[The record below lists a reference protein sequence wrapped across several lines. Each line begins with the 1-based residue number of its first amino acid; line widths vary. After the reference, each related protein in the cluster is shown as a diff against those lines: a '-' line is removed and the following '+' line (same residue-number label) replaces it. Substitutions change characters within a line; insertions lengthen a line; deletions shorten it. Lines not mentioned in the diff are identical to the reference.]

1 MEKTNAEKQ
10 NEYQDRKK
18 MKEGSQYLEKE
29 GKRQRKYCTKTK
41 KLSKK
46 ELKERRG
53 ELKEKRGAV

>member
-10 NEYQDRKK
+10 KEYQEWKK

-29 GKRQRKYCTKTK
+29 RKRQRKHCTKTK

-46 ELKERRG
+46 DLKERRG
-53 ELKEKRGAV
+53 AV

>member
-10 NEYQDRKK
+10 KEYQERKK

-29 GKRQRKYCTKTK
+29 RKRQRKHCTKTK

-53 ELKEKRGAV
+53 AV